1 MVSVLYLNGWDGVMS
16 FLSQSQSEK
25 CNIQRPLVFSG
36 SKCSALAW
44 QISSKRVMKGV
55 MRLIMS
61 NITASGSCMV
71 AQLTAAKRKK
81 KVKQE
86 STDLPWVLYSDELQ
100 NLFLF
105 CHHWRDSSLHTGSNI
120 LRLTSLSDGVTF
132 WIHVFAPSTD
142 SNIAFSPSLVC

>member
-1 MVSVLYLNGWDGVMS
+1 MVSVLYLNGWDGVTS

-25 CNIQRPLVFSG
+25 CNIQRPLIFSG

-44 QISSKRVMKGV
+44 QISSKRVRCDALDYVEYKSVGK
-55 MRLIMS
+55 LHGCPTNCS
-61 NITASGSCMV
+61 
-71 AQLTAAKRKK
+71 KKKKK

-132 WIHVFAPSTD
+132 WIRVFAPSTD